1 MAAHWRAGRQ
11 ARCTGLGA
19 AARVCGPAHAFVLA
33 AWFASLSSAAHAQ
46 TETRKAAPPAV
57 VANEA
62 DSRKAKPAPGVPA
75 TRAAPGAWTAE
86 VAPPEVQATA
96 TAVEIIGDLR
106 RTRFSVL
113 FSKSVQFQY
122 FTVANPYRVIIDVPD
137 LGFQLSRTRAVE
149 PKGVITMF
157 RYGSI
162 APGRSR
168 IVIDTKG
175 PVSVDAANLATRPGQ
190 RTARLDIDL
199 IQTDATAYKVSPPPI
214 LPKAL
219 ELGLPPPSEEPAIK
233 RPGKPSGLPVIVID
247 PGHGGVDPGANAGE
261 VAEKDVVLAVA
272 RHLKAQLQAKGR
284 YQVHLTR
291 SEDVFI
297 ALDRRVQFTRE
308 KGASLFIS
316 IHADAAGT
324 GKVAQ
329 SVRGATV
336 YTLSERA
343 SSEEAQQLAD
353 KENAADV
360 LAGFDHGVEDESDQL
375 KGILIDLMRRE
386 TADFSAQ
393 FRGRLLPHMRHT
405 IGLSRDP
412 ARSAAFRV
420 LKQTQSPSVLIEL
433 GYMSNKHD
441 AGLLASPQWQRQAAG
456 SIATAVD
463 EYFAKR
469 AEKRP

>member
-1 MAAHWRAGRQ
+1 MGENARAGRP
-11 ARCTGLGA
+11 AGRK
-19 AARVCGPAHAFVLA
+19 GPSPAMLAVALLRALILALSLA
-33 AWFASLSSAAHAQ
+33 AMPLTALHAQ
-46 TETRKAAPPAV
+46 TAKPKAADAQP
-57 VANEA
+57 
-62 DSRKAKPAPGVPA
+62 
-75 TRAAPGAWTAE
+75 TRPAPGAWTAE
-86 VAPPEVQATA
+86 VAPPEAQAVA
-96 TAVEIIGDLR
+96 SAVEIIGDLR
-106 RTRFSVL
+106 RTRFSIL
-113 FSKSVQFQY
+113 FSKGVQFQCY
-122 FTVANPYRVIIDVPD
+122 TVANPYRVIVDVPD
-137 LGFQLSRTRAVE
+137 LAFQLSRTRAVE
-149 PKGVITMF
+149 PKGVITSF
-157 RYGSI
+157 RYGAI

-199 IQTDATAYKVSPPPI
+199 IQTEAAAYKVNPPPI

-219 ELGLPPPSEEPAIK
+219 DLDSPQPKVESPPAK
-233 RPGKPSGLPVIVID
+233 RPARASGPPVIVID

-272 RHLKAQLQAKGR
+272 RHLAAQLKAKGR
-284 YQVHLTR
+284 YQIHMTR
-291 SEDVFI
+291 GEDVFI
-297 ALDRRVQFTRE
+297 PLDRRVQFTRE

-316 IHADAAGT
+316 IHADAVGAT
-324 GKVAQ
+324 KVAQ

-353 KENAADV
+353 KENAADI
-360 LAGFDHGVEDESDQL
+360 LAGFDQGIEDESDQL
-375 KGILIDLMRRE
+375 KGILIDLVRRE

-393 FRGRLLPHMRHT
+393 FRGRLLSHMRRSV
-405 IGLSRDP
+405 GLSRDP

-433 GYMSNKHD
+433 GYMSNTQD
-441 AGLLASPQWQRQAAG
+441 AALLASPQWQRMAAG
-456 SIATAVD
+456 SIATAID

-469 AEKRP
+469 TEKRP